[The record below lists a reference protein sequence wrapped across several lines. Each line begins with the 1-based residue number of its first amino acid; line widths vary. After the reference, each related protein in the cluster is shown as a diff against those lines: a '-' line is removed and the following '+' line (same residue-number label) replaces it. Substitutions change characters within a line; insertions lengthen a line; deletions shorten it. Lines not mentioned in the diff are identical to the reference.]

1 MNIFTSYEKL
11 IIKRFLFSKKT
22 DGFISIFSW
31 FSIVGIMIG
40 VAVIIIVMAVMN
52 GFREELTNRL
62 LGINGH
68 LNIYSKNNEIIKGNL
83 NIFESLNLNLDF
95 VPHSQTQALLITD
108 NSSKAVILRGYDNKY
123 LPKDHFLNN
132 KINKGLIF
140 SDNIND
146 IVIGYALANQLG
158 LDINDRIKIAIPK
171 VDKTIFGNIPR
182 FKTLIIKGIFDLG
195 MYEYDQNMVFTHST
209 IANKLLLLNQGSFNQ
224 IEIFLE
230 NPFDI
235 DIYQNKLEE
244 RISDLNLDLYITSW
258 KDNNRELINALN
270 VEKNVMFLI
279 LTLIIIVASMNIISG
294 LIIFVKEKNKDIG
307 ILKTIGITNKSL
319 LKIFFSIGLTI
330 GLIGTF
336 FGGVIGIL
344 FSFKIKS
351 IQLFFEKIFQTNF
364 FSKEIYYLSNLPAKI
379 DGKEVAYVLLIS
391 IIICLVATTFPA
403 YRSIK
408 VDPIKS
414 LKND

>member
-1 MNIFTSYEKL
+1 M
-11 IIKRFLFSKKT
+11 
-22 DGFISIFSW
+22 
-31 FSIVGIMIG
+31 
-40 VAVIIIVMAVMN
+40 
-52 GFREELTNRL
+52 
-62 LGINGH
+62 
-68 LNIYSKNNEIIKGNL
+68 
-83 NIFESLNLNLDF
+83 
-95 VPHSQTQALLITD
+95 
-108 NSSKAVILRGYDNKY
+108 
-123 LPKDHFLNN
+123 
-132 KINKGLIF
+132 
-140 SDNIND
+140 
-146 IVIGYALANQLG
+146 
-158 LDINDRIKIAIPK
+158 
-171 VDKTIFGNIPR
+171 
-182 FKTLIIKGIFDLG
+182 
-195 MYEYDQNMVFTHST
+195 
-209 IANKLLLLNQGSFNQ
+209 IANKLLLLNEGSFNQ

-235 DIYQNKLEE
+235 NIYQNKLEE
-244 RISDLNLDLYITSW
+244 KISDLNLNLYITSW